1 MQDKIIFLGTGGGR
15 VVIANQLAATG
26 GFVIQLEG
34 YQIWVDPG
42 PGALVRAK
50 QYGVRASKTDIIYVS
65 HEHIDHSND
74 VNAVIDA
81 MTLGGI
87 KKRGILISTQTVING
102 GTENGPVL
110 LPFYKNTLKEVFA
123 IRTNDKIKIGPLN
136 FIATPTKHDVETN
149 GLRLETGKVTIGYTG
164 NTAPAPELAE
174 AFKGCNVLIID
185 VLKPGKES
193 WKTHFCSEDAAN
205 LISQVKPELAII
217 THFGARMLKHKPI
230 FEVREIQKKTGI
242 RVIAAQDGMRID
254 LSSIVT
260 GQKKLEQV
268 TV

>member
-1 MQDKIIFLGTGGGR
+1 MQDRIIFLGTGGGR

-50 QYGVRASKTDIIYVS
+50 QYGVKAGKTDIIYVS

-87 KKRGILISTQTVING
+87 KKRGILISTPSVING
-102 GTENGPVL
+102 SAENVPIL
-110 LPFYKNTLKEVFA
+110 QTFYKNTLKEVFA
-123 IRTNDKIKIGPLN
+123 IRTNDKIKIGPLT
-136 FIATPTKHDVETN
+136 FIATPTKHDIENN
-149 GLRLETGKVTIGYTG
+149 GLRLETPRVNIGYVG
-164 NTAPAPELAE
+164 NTAPMPELAE
-174 AFKGCNVLIID
+174 AFKGCGVLVID

-217 THFGARMLKHKPI
+217 THFGARMLKFRPVY
-230 FEVREIQKKTGI
+230 EAREIQRKTNI
-242 RVIAAQDGMRID
+242 RTIAASDGMRID
-254 LSSIVT
+254 LKSIAT

-268 TV
+268 A

>member
-42 PGALVRAK
+42 PGALVRAR
-50 QYGVRASKTDIIYVS
+50 QYGVRAGKTDIIYVS

-74 VNAVIDA
+74 INAVIDA

-87 KKRGILISTQTVING
+87 RKRGIVISTQSVING
-102 GTENGPVL
+102 GPESGPVL
-110 LPFYKNTLKEVFA
+110 LPFYKNVLKEVFA
-123 IRTNDKIKIGPLN
+123 IRTNDKIKIGPLT

-149 GLRLETGKVTIGYTG
+149 GLRLETDKVTIGYTG
-164 NTAPAPELAE
+164 NTAPTPELAE
-174 AFKGCNVLIID
+174 ALKGCNILIID
-185 VLKPGKES
+185 VLKPGKEM
-193 WKTHFCSEDAAN
+193 WKNHFCSEDAAN
-205 LISQVKPELAII
+205 LIAQVKPELAII
-217 THFGARMLKHKPI
+217 THFGARMLKFKPVY
-230 FEVREIQKKTGI
+230 EAREIQRKTGI
-242 RVIAAQDGMRID
+242 RTVAAQDGTRVD
-254 LSSIVT
+254 LKALAT

-268 TV
+268 V